1 MTTIAF
7 GKVNSDKKLIFVL
20 LCLGN
25 ITISVNTGAVAAAI
39 PLIGQDLHQPDF
51 VVSKI
56 VVFYMIPYGLGALLY
71 APLTRILSYR
81 LILVIASLSYAFFSL
96 LSGLSH
102 SLDTILWAQ
111 IGAGIAAASSTPL
124 SLMIIGELFDKDMR
138 GRLVGGY
145 FGSSFLAATMGMI
158 FMGLVDWHWLFF
170 IPMILALMTA
180 SGLVGLRLD
189 LLDRVHDS
197 SVNYFKALGR
207 PEIRN
212 VFIFIFVMSALYHAV
227 HKWYGTYM
235 VHEYGLDKKTISM
248 FLIIAAL
255 CGLSGQQIGGYLS
268 DKKGRLVACFVGIF
282 ILAFGTMLLAGHY
295 YLFAIP
301 IILGLI
307 SMGWTINHNSVS
319 TILTDFP
326 DDDRPIMASLNSAVR
341 FISGGLGFS
350 LSRVFVEKSFPLTFL
365 GIGILFF
372 LVSLIIKRVI
382 PALETGRP
390 RQGAKYE
397 GRFDG

>member
-25 ITISVNTGAVAAAI
+25 ITISFNTGAVAAAI

-145 FGSSFLAATMGMI
+145 
-158 FMGLVDWHWLFF
+158 
-170 IPMILALMTA
+170 
-180 SGLVGLRLD
+180 
-189 LLDRVHDS
+189 
-197 SVNYFKALGR
+197 
-207 PEIRN
+207 
-212 VFIFIFVMSALYHAV
+212 
-227 HKWYGTYM
+227 
-235 VHEYGLDKKTISM
+235 
-248 FLIIAAL
+248 
-255 CGLSGQQIGGYLS
+255 LS
-268 DKKGRLVACFVGIF
+268 DKKGRLIACFAGIF
-282 ILAFGTMLLAGHY
+282 ILALGTMLLAGHY